1 MKENVKNAII
11 LIAIIKMLGGLQ
23 LKELIRLLQ
32 EKIEK
37 AFIDCGYDNKYGKV
51 INSNRPDL
59 CEFQCDGALSAAKE
73 YKKAPIIIAE
83 EVVEKC
89 RDCEEFEKIEAIKPG
104 FININIS
111 KSFLTRYCNMLLEEN
126 KFGCKMDENKTV
138 VVDYGGPNVA
148 KPLHVGHLRPAII
161 GESVKRI
168 HKFFGNK
175 VIGDVHLG
183 DWGLQM
189 GLVIEELKVRHP
201 DWDYF
206 NENFNGD
213 YPEDDLF
220 TVSDLE
226 EIYPC
231 ASAKTKVSE
240 NASEDEIQKANEFKE
255 NARKNTAY
263 LQEKKKGYYDL
274 WKKIV
279 EISVKDLKENYKKLD
294 VDFDLWLGES
304 DSQEYVKPMVEKM
317 ENLGIIYESDGAM
330 VVDVQEPSDTIT
342 VNPCMVLKTG
352 GVSCYQTTDL
362 ATIMQRQIDFNPDSI
377 IYVVDKRQELHFV
390 QVFRCARKAKLVDEK
405 TDLIFLGF
413 GTMNGKDGKPFKTRS
428 GGVMR
433 LENLINEVT
442 QKVYEKMDSS
452 KEIPEEEKLKISKIV
467 GLAALKYAD
476 LSNQISKD
484 YIFDIDKFTSFEG
497 KTGPYILYTLVRIK
511 SILNKFYEN
520 SNIKENR
527 ILNPIEDIEKQLL
540 LIISKYN
547 QILQESYIE
556 NAPSK
561 ICSYLYE
568 LADTFNS
575 YYQKVKILQGDSERL
590 DSNITL
596 LSLMK
601 NIFES
606 GIELLGFEAP
616 EKM

>member
-1 MKENVKNAII
+1 M
-11 LIAIIKMLGGLQ
+11 
-23 LKELIRLLQ
+23 KELIMLLQ
-32 EKIEK
+32 EKVEK
-37 AFIDCGYDNKYGKV
+37 AFKECGYDNEYGKV

-59 CEFQCDGALSAAKE
+59 CEFQCDGALIAAKQ
-73 YKKAPIIIAE
+73 YKKAPIMIAE

-89 RDCEEFEKIEAIKPG
+89 KELEEFEKIEAVKPG
-104 FININIS
+104 FININVS
-111 KSFLTRYCNMLLEEN
+111 KDFLTKYCNSMLEKE
-126 KFGCKMDENKTV
+126 KFGCKMENDKTV
-138 VVDYGGPNVA
+138 VVDYGGPNIA

-189 GLVIEELKVRHP
+189 GLVIEELKFRHP
-201 DWDYF
+201 EWDYF
-206 NENFNGD
+206 NENFNGKYPD
-213 YPEDDLF
+213 YNLF
-220 TVSDLE
+220 TVTDLE

-240 NASEDEIQKANEFKE
+240 NASEEEIKKANDFKE
-255 NARKNTAY
+255 KARKNTAY

-304 DSQEYVKPMVEKM
+304 DSQEYVKTMIERM
-317 ENLGIIYESDGAM
+317 QDLGIIYESDGAM
-330 VVDVQEPSDTIT
+330 VVDVQEPDDTGII
-342 VNPCMVLKTG
+342 NPCMVLKTG

-362 ATIMQRQIDFNPDSI
+362 ATIMQRQNDFKPDQI

-390 QVFRCARKAKLVDEK
+390 QVFRCARKAQLVDEK

-413 GTMNGKDGKPFKTRS
+413 GTMNGKDGKPFKTRN

-433 LENLINEVT
+433 LENLIDEVNK
-442 QKVYEKMDSS
+442 KVYEKMDNS
-452 KEIPEEEKLKISKIV
+452 KEMQDEEKLQISKVV

-484 YIFDIDKFTSFEG
+484 YIFDIDKFTSLEG

-520 SNIKENR
+520 NTIKENK
-527 ILNPIEDIEKQLL
+527 ILDPIEDIEKQILL
-540 LIISKYN
+540 TISRYN
-547 QILQESYIE
+547 QILEESYIE
-556 NAPSK
+556 NSPAK

-568 LADTFNS
+568 LANTFNS
-575 YYQKVKILQGDSERL
+575 YYQKIKILQGNPERL
-590 DSNITL
+590 NSNITL

-601 NIFES
+601 RIFES
-606 GIELLGFEAP
+606 GIELLGFETP
-616 EKM
+616 KKM

>member
-1 MKENVKNAII
+1 LKAII
-11 LIAIIKMLGGLQ
+11 SV
-23 LKELIRLLQ
+23 LQ

-37 AFIDCGYDNKYGKV
+37 AFKECGYEEEYGKV
-51 INSNRPDL
+51 IHSNRPDL
-59 CEFQCDGALSAAKE
+59 CEFQCDGALAAAKR
-73 YKKAPIIIAE
+73 YKKAPFMIAE

-89 RDCEEFEKIEAIKPG
+89 KACEEFEKIEVIKPG
-104 FININIS
+104 FINMNVS
-111 KSFLTRYCNMLLEEN
+111 KGFLTEYCNRLLQEE
-126 KFGCKMDENKTV
+126 KFGCKMESDKTV

-168 HKFFGNK
+168 HRFFDNK

-189 GLVIEELKVRHP
+189 GLVIEELKFRHP

-206 NENFNGD
+206 NEDFEGE
-213 YPEDDLF
+213 YPEEALF
-220 TVSDLE
+220 TVTDLE

-231 ASAKTKVSE
+231 ASKKTKVGE
-240 NASEDEIQKANEFKE
+240 NATEEEIEKANTFKE

-279 EISVKDLKENYKKLD
+279 EISIADLKENYKKLE

-317 ENLGIIYESDGAM
+317 QNLGILYESDGAM
-330 VVDVQEPSDTIT
+330 VVDVQEPGDLTEI
-342 VNPCMVLKTG
+342 NPCMVLKTG

-362 ATIMQRQIDFNPDSI
+362 ATIMQRQIDFDPDEI
-377 IYVVDKRQELHFV
+377 IYVVDKRQELHFI
-390 QVFRCARKAKLVDEK
+390 QVFRCARKSEIMDEDARL
-405 TDLIFLGF
+405 TFLGF
-413 GTMNGKDGKPFKTRS
+413 GTMNGKDGKPFKTRN

-433 LENLINEVT
+433 LENLIEEVSK
-442 QKVYEKMDSS
+442 KVYEKMSDS
-452 KEIPEEEKLKISKIV
+452 KEMQEEEKREISKIV

-484 YIFDIDKFTSFEG
+484 YIFDTDKFTAFEG

-511 SILNKFYEN
+511 AILHKFYEN
-520 SNIKENR
+520 NTIKENR
-527 ILNPIEDIEKQLL
+527 IVEPVEDIEKQILL
-540 LIISKYN
+540 KIAKYN
-547 QILQESYIE
+547 QVLEESYME

-561 ICSYLYE
+561 ICTYLYE
-568 LADTFNS
+568 LANVFNS
-575 YYQKVKILQGDSERL
+575 YYQKVKILQGNAERL
-590 DSNITL
+590 DSNIVL
-596 LSLMK
+596 LSLLK
-601 NIFES
+601 RIFES
-606 GIELLGFEAP
+606 GITLLGFRAP
-616 EKM
+616 ERM

>member
-1 MKENVKNAII
+1 MKKCIN
-11 LIAIIKMLGGLQ
+11 
-23 LKELIRLLQ
+23 LLQ

-37 AFIDCGYDNKYGKV
+37 AFEECGYNNKYGRV

-59 CEFQCDGALSAAKE
+59 CEFQCDGALMAAKE

-83 EVVEKC
+83 EIVQKC
-89 RDCEEFEKIEAIKPG
+89 KECEEFENIEAVKPG
-104 FININIS
+104 FINFNIS
-111 KSFLTRYCNMLLEEN
+111 KEYLTKYCNGIIDDE
-126 KFGCKMDENKTV
+126 KFGCTMENNKTV
-138 VVDYGGPNVA
+138 VIDYGGPNVA

-168 HKFFGNK
+168 HKFFDNN

-201 DWDYF
+201 EWDYF
-206 NENFNGD
+206 NEDFNGE
-213 YPEDDLF
+213 YPKEALF
-220 TVSDLE
+220 TVTDLE

-240 NASEDEIQKANEFKE
+240 DATQEEIEKANEYKE

-263 LQEKKKGYYDL
+263 LQEHKKGYYDL

-279 EISVKDLKENYKKLD
+279 EISVADLKENYKKLD
-294 VDFDLWLGES
+294 VHFDLWLGES
-304 DSQEYVKPMVEKM
+304 DSQKYVNPMVSKM
-317 ENLGIIYESDGAM
+317 KDLGIIYESDGAM
-330 VVDVQEPSDTIT
+330 VVDVQEPEDSTTI
-342 VNPCMVLKTG
+342 NPCMVLKSG

-362 ATIMQRQIDFNPDSI
+362 ATIMQRQIDFNPNEI

-390 QVFRCARKAKLVDEK
+390 QVFRCARKAKLVDDN

-413 GTMNGKDGKPFKTRS
+413 GTMNGKDGKPFKTRN

-433 LENLINEVT
+433 LESLIEEINN
-442 QKVYEKMDSS
+442 QVYLKMDNT
-452 KEIPEEEKLKISKIV
+452 KEMKDEDKKEISKIV

-484 YIFDIDKFTSFEG
+484 YIFDVDKFTSFEG

-511 SILNKFYEN
+511 SILNKYFEN
-520 SNIKENR
+520 NELKEKR
-527 ILNPIEDIEKQLL
+527 ILAPKEDIEKEILL
-540 LIISKYN
+540 TISKYS
-547 QILQESYIE
+547 QILEESYKE

-561 ICSYLYE
+561 ICTYLYE
-568 LADTFNS
+568 LANNFNS
-575 YYQKVKILQGDSERL
+575 YYQKIKILQGDLERL
-590 DSNITL
+590 ESNITL
-596 LSLMK
+596 LVLLK
-601 NIFES
+601 KIFEN
-606 GIELLGFEAP
+606 GIDLLGFSAP

>member
-1 MKENVKNAII
+1 MKNFIS
-11 LIAIIKMLGGLQ
+11 
-23 LKELIRLLQ
+23 LLQ

-37 AFIDCGYDNKYGKV
+37 AFDECGYEKEYGKV

-59 CEFQCDGALSAAKE
+59 CEFQCDGALSAAKK
-73 YKKAPIIIAE
+73 YKKAPFIIAE
-83 EVVEKC
+83 EIVEKC
-89 RDCEEFEKIEAIKPG
+89 KDCKEFEKIEVIKPG
-104 FININIS
+104 FININVS
-111 KSFLTRYCNMLLEEN
+111 KGFLTDYCNSIQKEE
-126 KFGCKMDENKTV
+126 KFGCEMEKNKTV

-168 HKFFGNK
+168 HKFFENK

-189 GLVIEELKVRHP
+189 GLVIEELKCRHP
-201 DWDYF
+201 EWDYF
-206 NENFNGD
+206 NENFEGE
-213 YPEDDLF
+213 YPKEALF
-220 TVSDLE
+220 TVTDLE

-231 ASAKTKVSE
+231 ASSKTKVSE
-240 NASEDEIQKANEFKE
+240 DATEEEKEKANEFKE

-279 EISVKDLKENYKKLD
+279 EISVKDLKENYKKLN

-304 DSQEYVKPMVEKM
+304 DSQDYVKPMVEKM
-317 ENLGIIYESDGAM
+317 QKLGIIYESDGAM
-330 VVDVQEPSDTIT
+330 VVDVQEENDTTEI
-342 VNPCMVLKTG
+342 NPCMVLKTG

-362 ATIMQRQIDFNPDSI
+362 ATIMQRQIDFDPDEI
-377 IYVVDKRQELHFV
+377 IYVVDKRQELHFI
-390 QVFRCARKAKLVDEK
+390 QVFRCARKAELIDRDAK
-405 TDLIFLGF
+405 LIFLGF
-413 GTMNGKDGKPFKTRS
+413 GTMNGKDGKPFKTRN

-433 LENLINEVT
+433 LENLIDEVNK
-442 QKVYEKMDSS
+442 KVYEKMDDS
-452 KEIPEEEKLKISKIV
+452 KEMNENEKAEISKIV

-484 YIFDIDKFTSFEG
+484 YIFDIDKFTSLEG

-520 SNIKENR
+520 NTLKENK
-527 ILNPIEDIEKQLL
+527 ILNPEEDIEKQLL
-540 LIISKYN
+540 LKISKYN
-547 QILQESYIE
+547 QILEESYIE

-561 ICSYLYE
+561 ICTYLYE
-568 LADTFNS
+568 LANIFNS
-575 YYQKVKILQGDSERL
+575 FYQKIKILQEDSSRL

-596 LSLMK
+596 LNLMK
-601 NIFES
+601 KIFEN
-606 GIELLGFEAP
+606 GIDLLGFEAP
-616 EKM
+616 ERM

>member
-1 MKENVKNAII
+1 MKELMI
-11 LIAIIKMLGGLQ
+11 
-23 LKELIRLLQ
+23 LLQ

-37 AFIDCGYDNKYGKV
+37 AFKECGYDSQYGKV

-59 CEFQCDGALSAAKE
+59 CEFQCDGALAAAKQ

-83 EVVEKC
+83 EVIEKC
-89 RDCEEFEKIEAIKPG
+89 KECEEFEKIEAIKPG
-104 FININIS
+104 FINISIS
-111 KSFLTRYCNMLLEEN
+111 NNFLTQYCNSILEEE
-126 KFGCKMDENKTV
+126 KFGCKMENDKTV

-168 HKFFGNK
+168 HKFFENK

-189 GLVIEELKVRHP
+189 GLVIEELKFRHP
-201 DWDYF
+201 EWYYF
-206 NENFNGD
+206 NENFDGE
-213 YPEDDLF
+213 YPDDNLF
-220 TVSDLE
+220 TVTDLE

-240 NASEDEIQKANEFKE
+240 NASEEEIEKANEFKE

-279 EISVKDLKENYKKLD
+279 EISVADLKENYKKLN

-304 DSQEYVKPMVEKM
+304 DSQEYVNPMVEKM
-317 ENLGIIYESDGAM
+317 KDLGIIYESDGAM
-330 VVDVQEPSDTIT
+330 VVDVQEPEDTSTI
-342 VNPCMVLKTG
+342 NPCMVLKTG

-362 ATIMQRQIDFNPDSI
+362 ATIMQRQKDFNPDKI
-377 IYVVDKRQELHFV
+377 IYVVDKRQDLHFV

-413 GTMNGKDGKPFKTRS
+413 GTMNGKDGKPFKTRN

-433 LENLINEVT
+433 LENLINEVSK
-442 QKVYEKMDSS
+442 KVYEKMDNS
-452 KEIPEEEKLKISKIV
+452 KEMSESEKSKISKIV

-497 KTGPYILYTLVRIK
+497 KTGPYVLYTLVRIK

-520 SNIKENR
+520 NTIKENR
-527 ILNPIEDIEKQLL
+527 ILNPIEDVEKQMLL
-540 LIISKYN
+540 TISRYN
-547 QILQESYIE
+547 QVLKESYIE

-561 ICSYLYE
+561 LCAYLYD
-568 LADTFNS
+568 LANTFNS
-575 YYQKVKILQGDSERL
+575 YYQKIKILQGNPERL

-601 NIFES
+601 RIFEN

>member
-1 MKENVKNAII
+1 MKKCIN
-11 LIAIIKMLGGLQ
+11 
-23 LKELIRLLQ
+23 LLQ

-37 AFIDCGYDNKYGKV
+37 AFEECGYNNKYGRV

-59 CEFQCDGALSAAKE
+59 CEFQCDGALMAAKE

-83 EVVEKC
+83 EIVQKC
-89 RDCEEFEKIEAIKPG
+89 KECEEFENIEAVKPG
-104 FININIS
+104 FINFNIS
-111 KSFLTRYCNMLLEEN
+111 KEYLTKYCNEIIDDE
-126 KFGCKMDENKTV
+126 KFGCTMENNKTV
-138 VVDYGGPNVA
+138 VIDYGGPNVA

-168 HKFFGNK
+168 HKFFDNN

-201 DWDYF
+201 EWDYF
-206 NENFNGD
+206 NENFNGE
-213 YPEDDLF
+213 YPKEALF
-220 TVSDLE
+220 TVTDLE

-240 NASEDEIQKANEFKE
+240 DATQEEIEKANEYKE

-263 LQEKKKGYYDL
+263 LQEHKKGYYDL

-279 EISVKDLKENYKKLD
+279 EISVADLKENYKKLD
-294 VDFDLWLGES
+294 VQFDLWLGES
-304 DSQEYVKPMVEKM
+304 DSQKYVNPMVSKM
-317 ENLGIIYESDGAM
+317 KDLGIIYESDGAM
-330 VVDVQEPSDTIT
+330 VVDVQEPEDSTTI
-342 VNPCMVLKTG
+342 NPCMVLKSG

-362 ATIMQRQIDFNPDSI
+362 ATIMQRQIDFNPNEI

-390 QVFRCARKAKLVDEK
+390 QVFRCARKAKLVDDN

-413 GTMNGKDGKPFKTRS
+413 GTMNGKDGKPFKTRN
-428 GGVMR
+428 GGIMR
-433 LENLINEVT
+433 LESLIEEINN
-442 QKVYEKMDSS
+442 QVYLKMDNT
-452 KEIPEEEKLKISKIV
+452 KEMKDEDKKEISKIV

-484 YIFDIDKFTSFEG
+484 YIFDVDKFTSFEG

-511 SILNKFYEN
+511 SILNKYFEN
-520 SNIKENR
+520 NELKEKR
-527 ILNPIEDIEKQLL
+527 ILAPKEDIEKEILL
-540 LIISKYN
+540 TISKYS
-547 QILQESYIE
+547 QILEESYKE

-561 ICSYLYE
+561 ICTYLYE
-568 LADTFNS
+568 LANNFNS
-575 YYQKVKILQGDSERL
+575 YYQKIKILQGDSERL
-590 DSNITL
+590 ESNITL
-596 LSLMK
+596 LVLLK
-601 NIFES
+601 KIFEN
-606 GIELLGFEAP
+606 GIDLLGFSAP

>member
-1 MKENVKNAII
+1 MNKLINILQDKVKNAF
-11 LIAIIKMLGGLQ
+11 
-23 LKELIRLLQ
+23 KE
-32 EKIEK
+32 
-37 AFIDCGYDNKYGKV
+37 CGYDEEYGKV
-51 INSNRPDL
+51 ITSNRPDL
-59 CEFQCDGALSAAKE
+59 CQFQCDGALSAAKK
-73 YKKAPIIIAE
+73 YKKAPFLIAE

-89 RDCEEFEKIEAIKPG
+89 KDCNEFEKIEVIKPG

-111 KSFLTRYCNMLLEEN
+111 NSFLTDYCNNMIKEE
-126 KFGCKMDENKTV
+126 KFGCIMEKDKTV

-161 GESVKRI
+161 GESIKRI
-168 HKFFGNK
+168 HKFFENK

-189 GLVIEELKVRHP
+189 GLVIEELKFRHP
-201 DWDYF
+201 NWDYF
-206 NENFNGD
+206 SEDFKGE
-213 YPEDDLF
+213 YPKEALF

-231 ASAKTKVSE
+231 ASKKTKINE
-240 NASEDEIQKANEFKE
+240 NMTKEEIEKANEFKE

-263 LQEKKKGYYDL
+263 LQAKKKGYYDL

-279 EISVKDLKENYKKLD
+279 EISVIDLKENYKKLG
-294 VDFDLWLGES
+294 VEFDLWLGES
-304 DSQEYVKPMVEKM
+304 DSQMYVDKMVEKM
-317 ENLGIIYESDGAM
+317 KDLGIIYESDGAM
-330 VVDVQEPSDTIT
+330 VVDVEEESDETSIP
-342 VNPCMVLKTG
+342 PCMVLKTG

-362 ATIMQRQIDFNPDSI
+362 ATIMQRQIDFKPDEI
-377 IYVVDKRQELHFV
+377 IYVVDKRQELHFI
-390 QVFRCARKAKLVDEK
+390 QVFRCARKAKIIDENSK
-405 TDLIFLGF
+405 LTFLGF

-433 LENLINEVT
+433 LENLIYEVN
-442 QKVYEKMDSS
+442 QKVYEKISNT
-452 KEIPEEEKLKISKIV
+452 KEMEEEEKTKISNIV

-511 SILNKFYEN
+511 SILNKFFEN
-520 SNIKENR
+520 DTIKENV
-527 ILNPIEDIEKQLL
+527 ILEPIESAEKEMLL
-540 LIISKYN
+540 KIVKYN
-547 QILQESYIE
+547 QILEESYKE

-561 ICSYLYE
+561 ICIYLYE
-568 LADTFNS
+568 LANIFNS
-575 YYQKVKILQGDSERL
+575 YYQKVKILNGDKERL
-590 DSNITL
+590 NSNIVL

-601 NIFES
+601 EIFEN
-606 GIELLGFEAP
+606 GINLLGFEAP

>member
-1 MKENVKNAII
+1 MKNFIS
-11 LIAIIKMLGGLQ
+11 
-23 LKELIRLLQ
+23 LLQ

-37 AFIDCGYDNKYGKV
+37 AFDECGYEKEYGKV

-59 CEFQCDGALSAAKE
+59 CEFQCDGALSAAKK
-73 YKKAPIIIAE
+73 YKKAPFIIAE
-83 EVVEKC
+83 EIVEKC
-89 RDCEEFEKIEAIKPG
+89 KDCKEFEKIEVIKPG
-104 FININIS
+104 FININVS
-111 KSFLTRYCNMLLEEN
+111 KEFLTDYCNNIQKEE
-126 KFGCKMDENKTV
+126 KFGCEMEKNKTV

-168 HKFFGNK
+168 HKFFENK

-189 GLVIEELKVRHP
+189 GLVIEELKCRHP
-201 DWDYF
+201 EWDYF
-206 NENFNGD
+206 NENFEGE
-213 YPEDDLF
+213 YPKEALF
-220 TVSDLE
+220 TVTDLE

-231 ASAKTKVSE
+231 ASSKTKVSE
-240 NASEDEIQKANEFKE
+240 DATEEEKAKANEFKE

-279 EISVKDLKENYKKLD
+279 EISVKDLKENYKKLN

-304 DSQEYVKPMVEKM
+304 DSQDYVKPMVEKM
-317 ENLGIIYESDGAM
+317 QKLGIIYESDGAM
-330 VVDVQEPSDTIT
+330 VVDVQEENDTTEI
-342 VNPCMVLKTG
+342 NPCMVLKTG

-362 ATIMQRQIDFNPDSI
+362 ATIMQRQIDFDPDEI
-377 IYVVDKRQELHFV
+377 IYVVDKRQELHFI
-390 QVFRCARKAKLVDEK
+390 QVFRCARKAELIDRDAK
-405 TDLIFLGF
+405 LIFLGF
-413 GTMNGKDGKPFKTRS
+413 GTMNGKDGKPFKTRN

-433 LENLINEVT
+433 LENLIDEVNK
-442 QKVYEKMDSS
+442 KVYEKMDDS
-452 KEIPEEEKLKISKIV
+452 KEMNENEKAEISKIV

-484 YIFDIDKFTSFEG
+484 YIFDIDKFTSLEG

-520 SNIKENR
+520 NTLKENK
-527 ILNPIEDIEKQLL
+527 ILNPEEDIEKQLL
-540 LIISKYN
+540 LKISKYN
-547 QILQESYIE
+547 QILEESYIE

-561 ICSYLYE
+561 ICTYLYE
-568 LADTFNS
+568 LANIFNS
-575 YYQKVKILQGDSERL
+575 FYQKIKILQEDSNRL

-596 LSLMK
+596 LNLMK
-601 NIFES
+601 KIFEN
-606 GIELLGFEAP
+606 GIDLLGFEAP
-616 EKM
+616 ERM

>member
-1 MKENVKNAII
+1 MKNFI
-11 LIAIIKMLGGLQ
+11 LI
-23 LKELIRLLQ
+23 LQ

-37 AFIDCGYDNKYGKV
+37 AFEECGYDKQYGKV

-59 CEFQCDGALSAAKE
+59 CEFQCDGALMAAKQ
-73 YKKAPIIIAE
+73 YKKAPFIIAE

-89 RDCEEFEKIEAIKPG
+89 KNNKEFEKIEVVKPG
-104 FININIS
+104 FINIDVS
-111 KSFLTRYCNMLLEEN
+111 KEFITTYCNQIINEE
-126 KFGCKMDENKTV
+126 KFGCNMEEDKTV
-138 VVDYGGPNVA
+138 VIDYGGPNIA

-168 HKFFGNK
+168 HKFFGNR

-189 GLVIEELKVRHP
+189 GLVIEELKFRHP
-201 DWDYF
+201 DWPYF
-206 NENFNGD
+206 NENFEGE
-213 YPEDDLF
+213 YPKEALF

-231 ASAKTKVSE
+231 ASSKTKVSE
-240 NASEDEIQKANEFKE
+240 NATEEEKIKANEFKE

-294 VDFDLWLGES
+294 VEFDLWLGES
-304 DSQEYVKPMVEKM
+304 DSQKYVKQMVEKM
-317 ENLGIIYESDGAM
+317 QKLGIIYESNGAM
-330 VVDVQEPSDTIT
+330 VVDVQEPTDTTEI
-342 VNPCMVLKTG
+342 NPCMVLKTG

-362 ATIMQRQIDFNPDSI
+362 ATIMQRQIDFDPNEI
-377 IYVVDKRQELHFV
+377 IYVVDKRQELHFI
-390 QVFRCARKAKLVDEK
+390 QVFRCARKSEIIDKDAKL
-405 TDLIFLGF
+405 TFLGF
-413 GTMNGKDGKPFKTRS
+413 GTMNGKDGKPFKTRN

-433 LENLINEVT
+433 LETLIKEINE
-442 QKVYEKMDSS
+442 KVYEKMNET
-452 KEIPEEEKLKISKIV
+452 KEIEDKEKREISEIV

-484 YIFDIDKFTSFEG
+484 YIFDIDKFTSFDG

-511 SILNKFYEN
+511 SILNKFNET
-520 SNIKENR
+520 SSIKENR
-527 ILNPIEDIEKQLL
+527 ILEPTEDIEKQILL
-540 LIISKYN
+540 KIAKYS
-547 QILQESYIE
+547 QVLEESYLE

-561 ICSYLYE
+561 ICIYLYE
-568 LADTFNS
+568 LANIFNS
-575 YYQKVKILQGDSERL
+575 YYQKVKILQGASEKL
-590 DSNITL
+590 DSNIVLLTL
-596 LSLMK
+596 LK
-601 NIFES
+601 RIFEN
-606 GIELLGFEAP
+606 GINLLGFKAL